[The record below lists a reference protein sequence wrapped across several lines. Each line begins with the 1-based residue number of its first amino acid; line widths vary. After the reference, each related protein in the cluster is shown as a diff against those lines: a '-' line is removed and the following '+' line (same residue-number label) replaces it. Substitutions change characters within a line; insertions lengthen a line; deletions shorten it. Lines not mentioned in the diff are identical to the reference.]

1 MQTDIRL
8 PIGGLFS
15 LIGLLLLV
23 YGIFTHASPMY
34 ARSLGINVNIYW
46 GAVMLVF
53 GVVML
58 LLTFRGQR
66 KT

>member
-15 LIGLLLLV
+15 LIGLLLLL
-23 YGIFTHASPMY
+23 YGIATSHSPIY
-34 ARSLGINVNIYW
+34 ARSLGVNVNFWW
-46 GAVMLVF
+46 GIAMLIF

-58 LLTFRGQR
+58 WFGLRTR
-66 KT
+66 KK